1 MNEKKDGPQAKR
13 KKKEGRVTT
22 RPHSCGRGR
31 REKKRRN
38 HKKIRSPPPHQ
49 FQKKTIN
56 LYVFVFAFFF
66 DLRWKIIFT
75 QPPSAILFAFFFLS
89 AFDQIRQS
97 SSRWMAIKEKR
108 DTEDTITSTSPLKT
122 KNNRLFSR
130 FFFYRVSLRFQSFFR
145 LFGDFNASHRNQPES
160 NITTVPNSINRTVKF
175 KKKTIATSSLR
186 RRSTKIEKKFHLT
199 RLNHQKTKQTGKTPP
214 LGH

>member
-1 MNEKKDGPQAKR
+1 MGGWGVWKGREAVTLKRVGGGRRRRRNDSEWRENERMNEKKDGPQAKR

-49 FQKKTIN
+49 FQKKN
-56 LYVFVFAFFF
+56 HQP
-66 DLRWKIIFT
+66 LRLRLRFLLRST
-75 QPPSAILFAFFFLS
+75 LENHFHAASLRHLVCLFFFLS

-122 KNNRLFSR
+122 KNNRLSSR
-130 FFFYRVSLRFQSFFR
+130 FFLPSFAPFPIIFSTFWR
-145 LFGDFNASHRNQPES
+145 L
-160 NITTVPNSINRTVKF
+160 
-175 KKKTIATSSLR
+175 
-186 RRSTKIEKKFHLT
+186 
-199 RLNHQKTKQTGKTPP
+199 
-214 LGH
+214 

>member
-49 FQKKTIN
+49 FQKKN
-56 LYVFVFAFFF
+56 HQP
-66 DLRWKIIFT
+66 LRLRLRFLLRST
-75 QPPSAILFAFFFLS
+75 LENHFHAASLRHLVCLFFFLS

-122 KNNRLFSR
+122 KNNRLSSR
-130 FFFYRVSLRFQSFFR
+130 FFFTEFRSVSNHFFDFLETLTHRIETNPSQTLQQS
-145 LFGDFNASHRNQPES
+145 
-160 NITTVPNSINRTVKF
+160 RT
-175 KKKTIATSSLR
+175 R
-186 RRSTKIEKKFHLT
+186 
-199 RLNHQKTKQTGKTPP
+199 
-214 LGH
+214 